1 MASGGARKK
10 TFSDINITPL
20 TDVFLVL
27 LVVVIIAAPALS
39 KVHTGIT
46 TPQVNKA
53 VTLKK
58 TWLVAEVD
66 KTGVV
71 FIDEQQ
77 VPEAQL
83 KNYLAS
89 RIVSLPEKNI
99 VVRGDE
105 TTQSGVILQVLR
117 AAKDAG
123 FEQGFIAGQIA
134 RVSPAP
140 LK

>member
-1 MASGGARKK
+1 MVGGGRKK
-10 TFSDINITPL
+10 TFSDINVTPL

-27 LVVVIIAAPALS
+27 LVVVIVAAPALS
-39 KVHTGIT
+39 KVHSGIT
-46 TPQVNKA
+46 TPQVNRA

-58 TWLVAEVD
+58 TWLVVEVD
-66 KTGVV
+66 KAGVV

-83 KNYLAS
+83 RDYLAS
-89 RIVSLPEKNI
+89 RLVSQPDKSI

-105 TTQSGVILQVLR
+105 SAESGVILHVLR
-117 AAKDAG
+117 AAKEAG
-123 FEQGFIAGQIA
+123 FEQAFIAGQIA
-134 RVSPAP
+134 RVTPAP

>member
-1 MASGGARKK
+1 MAGGGNKK
-10 TFSDINITPL
+10 TFGDINITPL

-39 KVHTGIT
+39 KVHNGIT
-46 TPQVNKA
+46 TPKVNKA

-66 KTGVV
+66 KTGTV
-71 FIDEQQ
+71 FIDEQP

-83 KNYLAS
+83 KDYLAAKLAT
-89 RIVSLPEKNI
+89 LPEKNI

-105 TTQSGVILQVLR
+105 TTQSGIILQVLR

-123 FEQGFIAGQIA
+123 FEQGFIAGQVA
-134 RVSPAP
+134 
-140 LK
+140 

>member
-1 MASGGARKK
+1 MAGGGSKK
-10 TFSDINITPL
+10 TFGDINITPL

-39 KVHTGIT
+39 KVHGGIT
-46 TPQVNKA
+46 TPKVNKA

-66 KTGVV
+66 KAGTV
-71 FIDEQQ
+71 FIDEQPI
-77 VPEAQL
+77 PEGQL
-83 KNYLAS
+83 KDYLAS
-89 RIVSLPEKNI
+89 KLASLPERNI

-105 TTQSGVILQVLR
+105 STQSGVILQVLR

-123 FEQGFIAGQIA
+123 FEQGFIAGQVA
-134 RVSPAP
+134 RASAAR
-140 LK
+140 LE

>member
-1 MASGGARKK
+1 MAGGVRNK
-10 TFSDINITPL
+10 TFGEINITPL

-39 KVHTGIT
+39 KVHQGIT
-46 TPQVNKA
+46 TPQVHKA

-66 KTGVV
+66 KTGGV
-71 FIDEQQ
+71 FVDAQQ
-77 VPEAQL
+77 IPEAQL
-83 KNYLAS
+83 QDYLAS
-89 RIVSLPEKNI
+89 RLAALPEKCI

-105 TTQSGVILQVLR
+105 STQSGIILQVLR

-123 FEQGFIAGQIA
+123 FEQGFIAGQVA
-134 RVSPAP
+134 RVTAAP

>member
-1 MASGGARKK
+1 MAAGAGNKK
-10 TFSDINITPL
+10 TFGDINITPL

-39 KVHTGIT
+39 KVHNGIT
-46 TPQVNKA
+46 TPQVNRA

-77 VPEAQL
+77 VSEAQL
-83 KNYLAS
+83 KDYLAT
-89 RIVSLPEKNI
+89 RLASLPEKNI

-105 TTQSGVILQVLR
+105 ATQSGVILQVLR

-134 RVSPAP
+134 RVAPEPAP
-140 LK
+140 

>member
-1 MASGGARKK
+1 MAGGGRKK
-10 TFSDINITPL
+10 TFGDINITPL

-39 KVHTGIT
+39 KVHNGIT

-66 KTGVV
+66 KAGLV
-71 FIDEQQ
+71 FVDGQQ

-83 KNYLAS
+83 KEYLAS
-89 RIVSLPEKNI
+89 RLVSLPEKNI

-134 RVSPAP
+134 RVNPAP